1 MVPIIEIPSADT
13 SNAMSNFPVPY
24 FFYGTPSDPKFLAK
38 ELELAEH
45 PDMPKASIRGWRL
58 KMWGEYKA
66 LVDHEA
72 TEHDMLVE
80 GEAYRVQNEEQL
92 GKLAA

>member
-1 MVPIIEIPSADT
+1 MVPIIENPSADT
-13 SNAMSNFPVPY
+13 SKAMSNFPVPY

-45 PDMPKASIRGWRL
+45 PDMPKASITGWRL

-66 LVDHEA
+66 LVDREA

-80 GEAYRVQNEEQL
+80 GKAYWVQNEEQL
-92 GKLAA
+92 RKLAA